1 MPAEAIKISGARQ
14 HNLKNLHLEIP
25 REKLVVITG
34 LSGSGKSSLAFDTL
48 YAEGQRRYVESLSAY
63 ARQFLDQ
70 MEKPDV
76 DFIEGLSP
84 AIAIEQRSAGA
95 NPRSTIATTT
105 EVYDYL
111 RVLFSAIGQ
120 PHDPLTGRPLKR
132 QTPQQI
138 VDEILDYEYGSKIIV
153 LAPLIENQTGE
164 FRDVIE
170 KTRREGFVRVRIDGQ
185 IMELDRSD
193 PIRLKKA
200 ERHTIEAIVD
210 RLIVREGI
218 LVRLTD
224 SIETALK
231 WGGNRVV
238 VLRESAKMLNAQH
251 PALNPQ
257 LESAAPSAQ
266 TPARHGATA
275 RVLPDTWEEF
285 RYSTEYGNAETGFTL
300 GELTPKHFSFNSHLG
315 ACPACHGLGTQLIV
329 DPDLMISDPTK
340 TVAEGA
346 ITPWRRGPKRMR
358 AYYRHLQG
366 ALVKHFHV
374 DEDVPFADLPHEFK
388 TALYFGT
395 NGQPIEMEPGQKRDE
410 RIAKPFEGLVPQMQR
425 LYEQTQSEFTRNRI
439 RAFMTRE
446 PCKICGGARLK
457 PEILGVTIRGTTELN
472 IHQFSEQT
480 IEAAV
485 RFMGALDLTAQQRVI
500 VADVVREI
508 QSRLQFL
515 VEVGLG
521 YLTLNRES
529 GTLSG
534 GEAQRI
540 RLATQ
545 IGSGLAGVLYI
556 LDEPSIGLHQR
567 DNARLLGTLRRL
579 RDIGNSVIVVEH
591 DEETIRAADHI
602 IDLGPGAGPRG
613 GEIVAQGS
621 ITEVLAAKNSLTA
634 NYLSG
639 RARISIPKQRV
650 KPRDHSERSRGIPRN
665 GSRVT
670 SRDVSTSVDMT
681 RMEDGWLT
689 VVGARENNLKRIDV
703 SFPLSCLT
711 CVTGVSGSGK
721 STLVDDIFRRALF
734 RHFYN
739 SKERPGAHQ
748 TIRGLEQIDKAV
760 VIDQSAIGRTPR
772 SNPVTYT
779 GAFTPIRELFSQL
792 PAARVR
798 GYDAGRFSFNVKG
811 GRCENCEGGGLIKI
825 EMHFLPDVYVEC
837 EVCHG
842 KRYNRETLEITYKGK
857 NIADILDLTVDEAA
871 RFFRNVPSVSEKL
884 NSLLDVGLGY
894 LRLGQA
900 GTTLSGGEAQRVK
913 LATELAK
920 KATGRTVYI
929 LDEPTTGLHFA
940 DIEKLLQ
947 VLMKLRNA
955 GNTVIVIE
963 HNLEMIK
970 CADWIIDLGPEGG
983 EHGGQVIGS
992 GAPEGIADVPGSH
1005 TGRYLRPMLEKK

>member
-1 MPAEAIKISGARQ
+1 MPAQVIKISGARQ
-14 HNLKNLHLEIP
+14 HNLKNLHVEIP
-25 REKLVVITG
+25 REQLVVITG

-63 ARQFLDQ
+63 ARQFLDR
-70 MEKPDV
+70 MEKPNV
-76 DFIEGLSP
+76 DFIQGLSP

-105 EVYDYL
+105 EIYDYL

-120 PHDPLTGRPLKR
+120 PHDPLTGQPLSR

-138 VDEILDYEYGSKIIV
+138 VDQILTYEPESKIIL
-153 LAPLIENQTGE
+153 LAPLIENQPGE

-170 KTRREGFVRVRIDGQ
+170 KIRREGFVRARIDSQ
-185 IMELDRSD
+185 IVELDRSER
-193 PIRLKKA
+193 IRLNKD
-200 ERHTIEAIVD
+200 ERHTIEAVVD
-210 RLIVREGI
+210 RLVVRDSI
-218 LVRLTD
+218 RIRLTD

-231 WGGNRVV
+231 WGGNHVI
-238 VLRESAKMLNAQH
+238 VLREISKTPNGRRSSLNA
-251 PALNPQ
+251 
-257 LESAAPSAQ
+257 ESE
-266 TPARHGATA
+266 
-275 RVLPDTWEEF
+275 DTWEELP
-285 RYSTEYGNAETGFTL
+285 YSTDYGNASTGFRI
-300 GELTPKHFSFNSHLG
+300 GELTPRHFSFNSHLG
-315 ACPACHGLGTQLIV
+315 ACPACHGLGTQLV
-329 DPDLMISDPTK
+329 CDPELMISDPRK
-340 TVAEGA
+340 TLAEGA
-346 ITPWRRGPKRMR
+346 ITPWRRGTKRMQ
-358 AYYRHLQG
+358 AYYRHLQK
-366 ALVKHFHV
+366 ALVKHFHIG
-374 DEDVPFADLPHEFK
+374 EDVPFSELPEQFK
-388 TALYFGT
+388 QALYFGT
-395 NGQPIEMEPGQKRDE
+395 NGTPIEMNFSDNSPSEAKKM
-410 RIAKPFEGLVPQMQR
+410 AKPFEGLVPQMQR
-425 LYEQTQSEFTRNRI
+425 LYEQTESEFTRNRI
-439 RAFMTRE
+439 RSFMTYE
-446 PCKICGGARLK
+446 PCKVCKGARLK
-457 PEILGVTIRGTTELN
+457 PEILAVTIKDRHAVELN
-472 IHQFSEQT
+472 IHQLSELT
-480 IEAAV
+480 TEAAA
-485 RFMGALDLTAQQRVI
+485 RFIAALELTTQQRAI
-500 VADVVREI
+500 VRDVVHEI

-521 YLTLNRES
+521 YLTLDRQS

-567 DNARLLGTLRRL
+567 DNARLLGTLCRL
-579 RDIGNSVIVVEH
+579 RDLGNSVIVVEH

-613 GEIVAQGS
+613 GEIVAQGKL
-621 ITEVLAAKNSLTA
+621 EDVLRAKNSLTA
-634 NYLSG
+634 DYLSG
-639 RARISIPKQRV
+639 RARISVPKQRA
-650 KPRDHSERSRGIPRN
+650 KPRSTDKSE
-665 GSRVT
+665 
-670 SRDVSTSVDMT
+670 
-681 RMEDGWLT
+681 GWLT
-689 VVGARENNLKRIDV
+689 LVGATENNLKDITV
-703 SFPLSCLT
+703 SFPLGCFT

-721 STLVDDIFRRALF
+721 STLVDDILRRALF
-734 RHFYN
+734 RRFHN
-739 SKERPGAHQ
+739 AKDKPGNHRAIH
-748 TIRGLEQIDKAV
+748 GVEQIDKAI
-760 VIDQSAIGRTPR
+760 VIDQSPIGRTPR

-811 GRCENCEGGGLIKI
+811 GRCENCEGDGLIKI

-857 NIADILDLTVDEAA
+857 HIADVLDLTVDEAA
-871 RFFRNVPSVSEKL
+871 RFFRNVPSISEKL
-884 NSLLDVGLGY
+884 DSLLDVGLGY

-920 KATGRTVYI
+920 KATGRTLYI

-983 EHGGQVIGS
+983 EAGGKIVGE
-992 GAPEGIADVPGSH
+992 GPPEKIAELSGSH
-1005 TGRYLRPMLEKK
+1005 TGQYLGRSLKNT

>member
-1 MPAEAIKISGARQ
+1 MPAQTIKISGARQ
-14 HNLKNLHLEIP
+14 HNLKNLHVEIP

-105 EVYDYL
+105 EIYDYL
-111 RVLFSAIGQ
+111 RVLFSAVGQ
-120 PHDPLTGRPLKR
+120 PHDPLTGRPLSR

-138 VDEILDYEYGSKIIV
+138 VDQVLACEPATKIVV
-153 LAPLIENQTGE
+153 LAPLIENQPGE
-164 FRDVIE
+164 FRDVLE
-170 KTRREGFVRVRIDGQ
+170 KLRREGFVRARIDGQ
-185 IMELDRSD
+185 MIELDRTE
-193 PIRLKKA
+193 PIRLKKG
-200 ERHTIEAIVD
+200 ERHTIEAVVD
-210 RLIVREGI
+210 RLVARDGI
-218 LVRLTD
+218 RARLTD

-231 WGGNRVV
+231 WGGNRVI
-238 VLRESAKMLNAQH
+238 VLRQQPGDGVTERWSDGKAN
-251 PALNPQ
+251 
-257 LESAAPSAQ
+257 
-266 TPARHGATA
+266 TPPLHHSSTPPGSWA
-275 RVLPDTWEEF
+275 EC
-285 RYSTEYGNAETGFTL
+285 RYSTDYGNAETGFNL
-300 GELTPKHFSFNSHLG
+300 GELTPRHFSFNSHLG
-315 ACPACHGLGTQLIV
+315 ACPACHGLGTQLVV
-329 DPDLMISDPTK
+329 DPELMISDQTK
-340 TVAEGA
+340 TLAEGA
-346 ITPWRRGPKRMR
+346 ITPWRRGTKRMR
-358 AYYRHLQG
+358 VYYRHLQD
-366 ALVKHFHV
+366 ALIKHFNIN
-374 DEDVPFADLPHEFK
+374 EDVPFADLPDAFK
-388 TALYFGT
+388 AALYFGT
-395 NGQPIEMEPGQKRDE
+395 NGKPVEMQFGGSSDKSRAGGDKK
-410 RIAKPFEGLVPQMQR
+410 ITKPFEGLVPQMQR
-425 LYEQTQSEFTRNRI
+425 LYEQTESEFTRNRI

-446 PCKICGGARLK
+446 TCKVCGGARLK
-457 PEILGVTIRGTTELN
+457 PEILAVTIRSVCVPLAQRNRDGRATLELN
-472 IHQFSEQT
+472 IHQFSQQT
-480 IEAAV
+480 VEDAL
-485 RFMGALDLTAQQRVI
+485 RFIADLDLTDQQQTIVTEVI
-500 VADVVREI
+500 REI

-515 VEVGLG
+515 AEVGLG

-567 DNARLLGTLRRL
+567 DNSRLLGTLRKL
-579 RDIGNSVIVVEH
+579 RDLGNSVIVVEH

-602 IDLGPGAGPRG
+602 VDLGPGAGPRG
-613 GEIVAQGS
+613 GEIVAEGTLGD
-621 ITEVLAAKNSLTA
+621 IARAKNSLTA

-639 RARISIPKQRV
+639 RARIAIPKQRV
-650 KPRDHSERSRGIPRN
+650 QPRP
-665 GSRVT
+665 
-670 SRDVSTSVDMT
+670 
-681 RMEDGWLT
+681 DGWLT
-689 VVGARENNLKRIDV
+689 VVGAGENNLKKIDV
-703 SFPLSCLT
+703 SFPLGCLT

-721 STLVDDIFRRALF
+721 STLVDDILRRALF

-739 SKERPGAHQ
+739 SKDKPGAHKA
-748 TIRGLEQIDKAV
+748 IRGLEQIDKVV
-760 VIDQSAIGRTPR
+760 VIDQSPIGRTPR

-779 GAFTPIRELFSQL
+779 GAFTPIRELFAQL

-837 EVCHG
+837 EVCRG

-857 NIADILDLTVDEAA
+857 NIADVLDLTVDEAA
-871 RFFRNVPSVSEKL
+871 RFFRNVPTIAEKL

-940 DIEKLLQ
+940 DIEKLLE

-955 GNTVIVIE
+955 GNTIVVIE

-983 EHGGQVIGS
+983 EHGGEVIGS
-992 GAPEGIADVPGSH
+992 GPPERVTTIPASH
-1005 TGRYLRPMLEKK
+1005 TGQYLRVMLERR

>member
-1 MPAEAIKISGARQ
+1 MPAQVIKISGARQ
-14 HNLKNLHLEIP
+14 HNLKNLHVEIP

-105 EVYDYL
+105 EIYDYQ

-120 PHDPLTGRPLKR
+120 PHDPKTGKPVHR

-138 VDEILDYEYGSKIIV
+138 VDQILGYEEGSKIIV
-153 LAPLIENQTGE
+153 LAPLIGNQVGE

-170 KTRREGFVRVRIDGQ
+170 RLKREGFVRARVDGN
-185 IMELDRSD
+185 IIELDRPE
-193 PIRLKKA
+193 PIRLKKS
-200 ERHTIEAIVD
+200 ERHTIDAVVD
-210 RLIVREGI
+210 RLVVREGI
-218 LVRLTD
+218 RIRLTD
-224 SIETALK
+224 SVETALK
-231 WGGNRVV
+231 WGDNKLSI
-238 VLRESAKMLNAQH
+238 LREKKASG
-251 PALNPQ
+251 P
-257 LESAAPSAQ
+257 ESEE
-266 TPARHGATA
+266 
-275 RVLPDTWEEF
+275 WEEL
-285 RYSTEYGNAETGFTL
+285 RYSTNYSADGSDFSL

-315 ACPACHGLGTQLIV
+315 ACPACHGLGTQLVI
-329 DPDLMISDPTK
+329 DPELMISDQTRSI
-340 TVAEGA
+340 AEGA
-346 ITPWRRGPKRMR
+346 ITPWRRGTKRMR
-358 AYYRHLQG
+358 AYYQKLQR
-366 ALVKHFHV
+366 ALVKHFQI
-374 DEDVPFADLPHEFK
+374 DEDKPFEDLPDAFK
-388 TALYFGT
+388 NALYFGT
-395 NGQPIEMEPGQKRDE
+395 NGTPIKMNFGGNGEKE
-410 RIAKPFEGLVPQMQR
+410 RPFEGLVPQMQR

-439 RAFMTRE
+439 RAFMTRV
-446 PCKICGGARLK
+446 PCKVCGGARLK
-457 PEILGVTIRGTTELN
+457 PEILAVTIKDREGRELN

-480 IEAAV
+480 TEAAA
-485 RFMGALDLTAQQRVI
+485 RYIDNLDLTAAQKKVVI
-500 VADVVREI
+500 DVVREI
-508 QSRLQFL
+508 RSRLQFM

-545 IGSGLAGVLYI
+545 IGSGLAGVLYV

-567 DNARLLGTLRRL
+567 DNARLLGTLHRL
-579 RDIGNSVIVVEH
+579 RDLGNSVIVVEH

-602 IDLGPGAGPRG
+602 VDLGPGAGPRG
-613 GEIVAQGS
+613 GEIVAQGKLEN
-621 ITEVLAAKNSLTA
+621 ILAAKNSLTA
-634 NYLSG
+634 DYLSD
-639 RARISIPKQRV
+639 RLRIPIPKHRTR
-650 KPRDHSERSRGIPRN
+650 PRSVRN
-665 GSRVT
+665 RT
-670 SRDVSTSVDMT
+670 TKN
-681 RMEDGWLT
+681 EEGWLI
-689 VVGARENNLKRIDV
+689 VKGATENNLKNIEV
-703 SFPLSCLT
+703 AFPLGLFT

-721 STLVDDIFRRALF
+721 STLVDDILRRALF
-734 RHFYN
+734 RRFYN
-739 SKERPGAHQ
+739 SKEKPGAYQ
-748 TIRGLEQIDKAV
+748 ALRGVEQLDKAI

-779 GAFTPIRELFSQL
+779 GAFGPIRELFAQL

-798 GYDAGRFSFNVKG
+798 GYGVGRFSFNVKG
-811 GRCENCEGGGLIKI
+811 GRCENCGGGGLIKI
-825 EMHFLPDVYVEC
+825 EMHFLPDVYVQC

-842 KRYNRETLEITYKGK
+842 RRYNRETLEITYKGK
-857 NIADILDLTVDEAA
+857 NIADVLDLTVDEAA
-871 RFFRNVPSVSEKL
+871 RFFRNVPSISDKM
-884 NSLLDVGLGY
+884 NALLDVGLGY
-894 LRLGQA
+894 LQLGQA

-947 VLMKLRNA
+947 VLMKLRDS
-955 GNTVIVIE
+955 GNTLIVIE

-983 EHGGQVIGS
+983 EHGGELVAA
-992 GAPEGIADVPGSH
+992 GAPEQIVDIDASH
-1005 TGRYLRPMLEKK
+1005 TGKYLQSVLQKK

>member
-1 MPAEAIKISGARQ
+1 MPAQIIKISGARQ
-14 HNLKNLHLEIP
+14 HNLKNLQVEIP

-105 EVYDYL
+105 EIFDYL
-111 RVLFSAIGQ
+111 RVLFSAVGQ
-120 PHDPLTGRPLKR
+120 PHDPATGQPIYR

-138 VDEILDYEYGSKIIV
+138 VDQILAYPPETKIIL
-153 LAPLIENQTGE
+153 LAPLVDNQKGE

-170 KTRREGFVRVRIDGQ
+170 KVRREGFVRIRIDGE
-185 IMELDRSD
+185 IAELGKPE
-193 PIRLKKA
+193 PIRLKKN
-200 ERHTIEAIVD
+200 ERHTIEAVVD
-210 RLIVREGI
+210 RLLIREG
-218 LVRLTD
+218 VRTRLAD
-224 SIETALK
+224 SVETALK
-231 WGGNRVV
+231 WGGNRIV
-238 VLRESAKMLNAQH
+238 VLKSEEGKTPDVQRPTPNAELREEWK
-251 PALNPQ
+251 
-257 LESAAPSAQ
+257 
-266 TPARHGATA
+266 TA
-275 RVLPDTWEEF
+275 RYTTD
-285 RYSTEYGNAETGFTL
+285 YGNAESNYSL

-315 ACPACHGLGTQLIV
+315 ACPACHGLGTQLV
-329 DPDLMISDPTK
+329 CDADLMISDPTK
-340 TVAEGA
+340 SLAEGA
-346 ITPWRRGPKRMR
+346 ITPWRRGTKPMQ
-358 AYYRHLQG
+358 AYYRSLQS
-366 ALVKHFHV
+366 ALAKHFEIDPHI
-374 DEDVPFADLPHEFK
+374 PFADLPEAFKKALYHGTGDEPIQMNLGSNGRSPK
-388 TALYFGT
+388 TA
-395 NGQPIEMEPGQKRDE
+395 R
-410 RIAKPFEGLVPQMQR
+410 PFEGLVPQMER
-425 LYEQTQSEFTRNRI
+425 LYQETESEFTRNRI
-439 RAFMTRE
+439 RAFMTRV
-446 PCKICGGARLK
+446 PCQVCHGARLK
-457 PEILGVTIRGTTELN
+457 PEILAVTIKDSDGRELN
-472 IHQFSEQT
+472 IHQFSELT
-480 IEAAV
+480 IEAAAQYI
-485 RFMGALDLTAQQRVI
+485 RRLALTEQQRQI

-508 QSRLQFL
+508 DSRLQFL
-515 VEVGLG
+515 VEVGLS
-521 YLTLNRES
+521 YLSLNRES

-545 IGSGLAGVLYI
+545 IGSGLAGVLYV

-567 DNARLLGTLRRL
+567 DNAQLLTTLRRL
-579 RDIGNSVIVVEH
+579 RDLGNSVIVVEH

-602 IDLGPGAGPRG
+602 LDLGPGAGPRG
-613 GEIVAQGS
+613 GEIVAQGT
-621 ITEVLAAKNSLTA
+621 IEQVLRAKNSPTA
-634 NYLSG
+634 DYLSG
-639 RARISIPKQRV
+639 RARIAIPRERN
-650 KPRDHSERSRGIPRN
+650 KPRPSHTG
-665 GSRVT
+665 
-670 SRDVSTSVDMT
+670 
-681 RMEDGWLT
+681 DGWLT
-689 VVGARENNLKRIDV
+689 VVGASENNLKNITAT
-703 SFPLSCLT
+703 FPIGCFT

-721 STLVDDIFRRALF
+721 STLVDGILRRALF

-739 SKERPGAHQ
+739 SKDKPGTHRAL
-748 TIRGLEQIDKAV
+748 RGLDQLDKAI

-772 SNPVTYT
+772 SNPITYT

-842 KRYNRETLEITYKGK
+842 QRYNRETLEITFKGK
-857 NIADILDLTVDEAA
+857 NIADVLNLTVDEAA
-871 RFFRNVPSVSEKL
+871 RFFRNVPAVSDRL
-884 NSLLDVGLGY
+884 VALVDVGLGY

-900 GTTLSGGEAQRVK
+900 ATTLSGGEAQRVK

-920 KATGRTVYI
+920 KATGRTIYI

-947 VLMKLRNA
+947 VLMKLRDA
-955 GNTVIVIE
+955 GNTLVVIE

-983 EHGGQVIGS
+983 ERGGETVGTGTPEKIAALAGS
-992 GAPEGIADVPGSH
+992 Y
-1005 TGRYLRPMLEKK
+1005 TGRYLGPLLKR

>member
-1 MPAEAIKISGARQ
+1 MPAEVIKISGARQ
-14 HNLKNLHLEIP
+14 HNLKNLDVEIP
-25 REKLVVITG
+25 RGKLVVITG

-63 ARQFLDQ
+63 ARQFLDR
-70 MEKPDV
+70 MEKPNV
-76 DFIEGLSP
+76 DLIQGLSP

-105 EVYDYL
+105 EIYDYL
-111 RVLFSAIGQ
+111 RVLFSAVGR
-120 PHDPLTGRPLKR
+120 PHDPLTGQPLSR

-138 VDEILDYEYGSKIIV
+138 VDQILAYEPEAKVIL
-153 LAPLIENQTGE
+153 LAPLIDDQLGE

-170 KTRREGFVRVRIDGQ
+170 KLRREGFVRARIDGE
-185 IMELDRSD
+185 IMELDRSER
-193 PIRLKKA
+193 IRLNKNK
-200 ERHTIEAIVD
+200 RHTIEAVVD
-210 RLIVREGI
+210 RLAVRDGVRI
-218 LVRLTD
+218 RLTD

-238 VLRESAKMLNAQH
+238 VLRETSKTRNAQL
-251 PALNPQ
+251 PTDSRAGSSTPINREQ
-257 LESAAPSAQ
+257 ASTAESEKVWAEL
-266 TPARHGATA
+266 H
-275 RVLPDTWEEF
+275 
-285 RYSTEYGNAETGFTL
+285 YSTDYGNAETGFRI
-300 GELTPKHFSFNSHLG
+300 GELTPRHFSFNSHLG
-315 ACPACHGLGTQLIV
+315 ACPACHGLGTQLV
-329 DPDLMISDPTK
+329 CDPDLMIADPGK
-340 TVAEGA
+340 TLAEGA
-346 ITPWRRGPKRMR
+346 ITPWRRGTKRMQ
-358 AYYRHLQG
+358 AYYRHLQK
-366 ALVKHFHV
+366 ALVKHFHI
-374 DEDVPFADLPHEFK
+374 DEDVPFSELPVQFK
-388 TALYFGT
+388 QALYFGT
-395 NGQPIEMEPGQKRDE
+395 NGTPIEMDFTDDGEAKA
-410 RIAKPFEGLVPQMQR
+410 AKPFEGLVPQMQR

-439 RAFMTRE
+439 RAFMSHE
-446 PCKICGGARLK
+446 PCKVCNGARLK
-457 PEILGVTIRGTTELN
+457 PEILAVTLKDRHTRELN
-472 IHQFSEQT
+472 IHQLSELT
-480 IEAAV
+480 TEGAA
-485 RFMGALDLTAQQRVI
+485 RFIATLRLTPQQRTI
-500 VADVVREI
+500 VSDVVREI
-508 QSRLQFL
+508 ESRLQFL
-515 VEVGLG
+515 IEVGLG
-521 YLTLNRES
+521 YLTLNRQS

-567 DNARLLGTLRRL
+567 DNVRLLGTLRRL
-579 RDIGNSVIVVEH
+579 RDLGNSVIVVEH
-591 DEETIRAADHI
+591 DEETIRAGDHI

-613 GEIVAQGS
+613 GEIVAQGKLED
-621 ITEVLAAKNSLTA
+621 ILRAKNSLTA
-634 NYLSG
+634 DYLSG
-639 RARISIPKQRV
+639 RARISIPKQRA
-650 KPRDHSERSRGIPRN
+650 KPRSTDKSE
-665 GSRVT
+665 
-670 SRDVSTSVDMT
+670 
-681 RMEDGWLT
+681 GWLT
-689 VVGARENNLKRIDV
+689 LVGAMENNLKDITA
-703 SFPLSCLT
+703 SFPLGCFT

-721 STLVDDIFRRALF
+721 STLVDDILKRALF
-734 RHFYN
+734 RRFYN
-739 SKERPGAHQ
+739 AKEKPGAHRA
-748 TIRGLEQIDKAV
+748 IRGVEQIDKAI
-760 VIDQSAIGRTPR
+760 VIDQSPIGRTPR

-811 GRCENCEGGGLIKI
+811 GRCENCEGDGLIKI

-837 EVCHG
+837 EVCRG

-857 NIADILDLTVDEAA
+857 HIADVLDLTVDEAA
-871 RFFRNVPSVSEKL
+871 RFFRNVPSISEKL
-884 NSLLDVGLGY
+884 DSLLDVGLGY

-920 KATGRTVYI
+920 KATGRTLYI

-983 EHGGQVIGS
+983 EGGGEIV
-992 GAPEGIADVPGSH
+992 GAGPPEKIAELPGSY
-1005 TGRYLRPMLEKK
+1005 TGQYLRPSLKNT

>member
-1 MPAEAIKISGARQ
+1 MPAQVIKISGARQ
-14 HNLKNLHLEIP
+14 HNLKNLHVEIP

-105 EVYDYL
+105 EIYDYL
-111 RVLFSAIGQ
+111 RVLFSAVGQ
-120 PHDPLTGRPLKR
+120 PHDPKTGQPVYR

-138 VDEILDYEYGSKIIV
+138 VDQILAYEAETKIIL
-153 LAPLIENQTGE
+153 LAPLVQNQTGE

-170 KTRREGFVRVRIDGQ
+170 KAKREGFVRVRIDGE
-185 IMELDRSD
+185 IVELAGAE
-193 PIRLKKA
+193 PIRLKKS
-200 ERHTIEAIVD
+200 ERHTIEAVVD
-210 RLIVREGI
+210 RLVVREGI
-218 LVRLTD
+218 RVRLTD

-231 WGGNRVV
+231 WGENRVA
-238 VLRESAKMLNAQH
+238 VLRQPPGDGVMEKRSNAEANT
-251 PALNPQ
+251 PALQHSN
-257 LESAAPSAQ
+257 
-266 TPARHGATA
+266 TPKG
-275 RVLPDTWEEF
+275 TWEEA
-285 RYSTEYGNAETGFTL
+285 RYSTNYGNAETGFTL

-315 ACPACHGLGTQLIV
+315 ACPTCHGLGTELV
-329 DPDLMISDPTK
+329 CDPELMVSDPTK
-340 TVAEGA
+340 TLAEGA
-346 ITPWRRGPKRMR
+346 ITPWRRGTKRMQ

-366 ALVKHFHV
+366 ALVKHFQV
-374 DEDVPFADLPHEFK
+374 DEDVPFAELPAPFK
-388 TALYFGT
+388 EALYFGT
-395 NGQPIEMEPGQKRDE
+395 GDRTIEMSFGGNGQVKKTE
-410 RIAKPFEGLVPQMQR
+410 RPFEGLVPQMQR
-425 LYEQTQSEFTRNRI
+425 LYQETQSEFTRNRI
-439 RAFMTRE
+439 RTFMRKV
-446 PCKICGGARLK
+446 PCKTCGGARLQ
-457 PEILGVTIRGTTELN
+457 PEILAVTIKDRAGRELN

-480 IEAAV
+480 IEAA
-485 RFMGALDLTAQQRVI
+485 ALYIENLALTAQQQTI
-500 VADVVREI
+500 ATEVVREI
-508 QSRLQFL
+508 QSRLKFL
-515 VEVGLG
+515 LEVGLG
-521 YLTLNRES
+521 YLALNRES

-540 RLATQ
+540 RLASQ
-545 IGSGLAGVLYI
+545 IGSGLAGVLYV

-567 DNARLLGTLRRL
+567 DNARLLGTLRQL
-579 RDIGNSVIVVEH
+579 RDLGNSVIVVEH

-602 IDLGPGAGPRG
+602 VDLGPGAGPRG
-613 GEIVAQGS
+613 GEIVAQG
-621 ITEVLAAKNSLTA
+621 TLEEVLRSKSSLTA
-634 NYLSG
+634 DYLTG
-639 RARISIPKQRV
+639 RARIP
-650 KPRDHSERSRGIPRN
+650 IPRK
-665 GSRVT
+665 RVRPGRIDRQT
-670 SRDVSTSVDMT
+670 ARRSEIS
-681 RMEDGWLT
+681 GWLT
-689 VVGARENNLKRIDV
+689 VVGAAENNLKDMTA
-703 SFPLSCLT
+703 SFPLGCLT

-721 STLVDDIFRRALF
+721 STLVDDILRRALF

-739 SKERPGAHQ
+739 SKEKPGRHRA
-748 TIRGLEQIDKAV
+748 IRGLDQLDKAI

-779 GAFTPIRELFSQL
+779 GAFTPIRELFAQL
-792 PAARVR
+792 PTARVR

-837 EVCHG
+837 EVCRG
-842 KRYNRETLEITYKGK
+842 QRYNRETLEITYKGK
-857 NIADILDLTVDEAA
+857 NIADVLNLTVDEAA
-871 RFFRNVPSVSEKL
+871 RFFRNVPGISDKL
-884 NSLLDVGLGY
+884 IALLDVGLGY

-920 KATGRTVYI
+920 KATGRTIYI

-947 VLMKLRNA
+947 VLMKLREA
-955 GNTVIVIE
+955 GNTLVVIE
-963 HNLEMIK
+963 HNLEIIK

-983 EHGGQVIGS
+983 ERGGEIVGT
-992 GAPEGIADVPGSH
+992 GAPEEIAQVEDSL
-1005 TGRYLRPMLEKK
+1005 TGKFLQTLLNKR

>member
-1 MPAEAIKISGARQ
+1 MPAQVIKISGARQ
-14 HNLKNLHLEIP
+14 HNLKNLHVEIP

-84 AIAIEQRSAGA
+84 AIAIEQRTAGA

-111 RVLFSAIGQ
+111 RVLFSAVGQ
-120 PHDPLTGRPLKR
+120 PHDPLTGKPLNR

-138 VDEILDYEYGSKIIV
+138 VDQILAYEPQTRIIV
-153 LAPLIENQTGE
+153 LAPLIENQRGE

-170 KTRREGFVRVRIDGQ
+170 KIKREGFIRARIDSQ
-185 IMELDRSD
+185 ILDLDR
-193 PIRLKKA
+193 PERIRLRKN
-200 ERHTIEAIVD
+200 ERHTIEAVVD
-210 RLIVREGI
+210 RLVVRDGI
-218 LVRLTD
+218 RVRLTD

-231 WGGNRVV
+231 WGGNKLSI
-238 VLRESAKMLNAQH
+238 LRSTQRKSNAQH
-251 PALNPQ
+251 PTSNI
-257 LESAAPSAQ
+257 ES
-266 TPARHGATA
+266 
-275 RVLPDTWEEF
+275 EESEKLS
-285 RYSTEYGNAETGFTL
+285 YSTDYGNAETGFAL

-340 TVAEGA
+340 TLAEGA
-346 ITPWRRGPKRMR
+346 VIPWRRGAKRMQ
-358 AYYRHLQG
+358 AYYRHLRG

-374 DEDVPFADLPHEFK
+374 AEDVPFADLPSEFK
-388 TALYFGT
+388 QALYFGT
-395 NGQPIEMEPGQKRDE
+395 NGQPIEMNLGGNGEKKV
-410 RIAKPFEGLVPQMQR
+410 AKPFEGLVPQMQR
-425 LYEQTQSEFTRNRI
+425 LYEETQSEFTRNRI
-439 RAFMTRE
+439 RAFMIRE
-446 PCKICGGARLK
+446 ACKVCSGARLK
-457 PEILGVTIRGTTELN
+457 PEILAVTIKDRHEHELN

-480 IEAAV
+480 IDAAA
-485 RFMGALDLTAQQRVI
+485 RFIGALDLTAQQQVI
-500 VADVVREI
+500 VTDVVREI

-579 RDIGNSVIVVEH
+579 RDLGNSVIVVEH

-602 IDLGPGAGPRG
+602 VDLGPGAGPRG
-613 GEIVAQGS
+613 GEIVAQGKLDD
-621 ITEVLAAKNSLTA
+621 ILRAKNSLTA
-634 NYLSG
+634 DYLSG
-639 RARISIPKQRV
+639 RARIAIPKQRA
-650 KPRDHSERSRGIPRN
+650 KPRSID
-665 GSRVT
+665 
-670 SRDVSTSVDMT
+670 
-681 RMEDGWLT
+681 RMESWLT
-689 VVGARENNLKRIDV
+689 VLDAVENNLKNLTV
-703 SFPLSCLT
+703 SFPLGCLT

-721 STLVDDIFRRALF
+721 STLVDDILRRALF

-739 SKERPGAHQ
+739 SKEKPGGYRA
-748 TIRGLEQIDKAV
+748 IRGLEQIDKAI
-760 VIDQSAIGRTPR
+760 VIDQSPIGRTPR

-779 GAFTPIRELFSQL
+779 GAFAPIRELFSQL
-792 PAARVR
+792 STARVR

-842 KRYNRETLEITYKGK
+842 RRYNRETLEITYKGK
-857 NIADILDLTVDEAA
+857 NIADVLDLTVDEAA
-871 RFFRNVPSVSEKL
+871 RFFRNVPSVSDKL
-884 NSLLDVGLGY
+884 NALLDVGLGY

-983 EHGGQVIGS
+983 ERGGQVVGAGS
-992 GAPEGIADVPGSH
+992 PEEIVDLPTSF
-1005 TGRYLRPMLEKK
+1005 TGRYLRPLLARR

>member
-1 MPAEAIKISGARQ
+1 MPAQVIKISGARQ
-14 HNLKNLHLEIP
+14 HNLKNLHVEIP

-70 MEKPDV
+70 LEKPDV

-84 AIAIEQRSAGA
+84 AIAIEQRSAGG
-95 NPRSTIATTT
+95 NPRSTIATAT
-105 EVYDYL
+105 EIYDYL
-111 RVLFSAIGQ
+111 RVLFSAVGQ
-120 PHDPLTGRPLKR
+120 PHDPLTGDPLGR

-138 VDEILDYEYGSKIIV
+138 VDQILSYEPGTRIVV
-153 LAPLIENQTGE
+153 LAPLIENQAGE

-170 KTRREGFVRVRIDGQ
+170 KMKREGFIRARIDGQ
-185 IMELDRSD
+185 IAEFDSPE
-193 PIRLKKA
+193 PIRLKKK
-200 ERHTIEAIVD
+200 ERHTIEAVVD
-210 RLIVREGI
+210 RLVVRDG
-218 LVRLTD
+218 LRVRLTD
-224 SIETALK
+224 SIEIALK
-231 WGGNRVV
+231 WGRNRVIV
-238 VLRESAKMLNAQH
+238 LKQRPNVQPPTSNAELRET
-251 PALNPQ
+251 
-257 LESAAPSAQ
+257 LEE
-266 TPARHGATA
+266 
-275 RVLPDTWEEF
+275 L
-285 RYSTEYGNAETGFTL
+285 RYSTDYGNAETGFTL

-315 ACPACHGLGTQLIV
+315 ACPACHGLGTELV
-329 DPDLMISDPTK
+329 CDPDLMISDPSK
-340 TVAEGA
+340 TLAEGA
-346 ITPWRRGPKRMR
+346 ITPWRRGTKRMQV
-358 AYYRHLQG
+358 YYRHLQG

-374 DEDVPFADLPHEFK
+374 DENVPFAELPERFK
-388 TALYFGT
+388 EALYFGT
-395 NGQPIEMEPGQKRDE
+395 GNQPIKMSFRRNGHSSKTAR
-410 RIAKPFEGLVPQMQR
+410 PFEGLVPQMQR
-425 LYEQTQSEFTRNRI
+425 LYEETQSEFTRNRI

-446 PCKICGGARLK
+446 PCKVCGGARLK
-457 PEILGVTIRGTTELN
+457 PEILAVTIKDRHGRESN
-472 IHQFSEQT
+472 IHQFSGQT
-480 IEAAV
+480 IEAAA
-485 RFMGALDLTAQQRVI
+485 RFIEDFELNPQERMI
-500 VADVVREI
+500 VSEVVREI
-508 QSRLQFL
+508 QSRLRFL
-515 VEVGLG
+515 IEVGLG

-545 IGSGLAGVLYI
+545 IGSGLAGVLYV

-567 DNARLLGTLRRL
+567 DNARLLETLRRL
-579 RDIGNSVIVVEH
+579 RDLGNSVVVVEH

-602 IDLGPGAGPRG
+602 VDLGPGAGPRG
-613 GEIVAQGS
+613 GQIVAQGG
-621 ITEVLAAKNSLTA
+621 IEEILRAKNSLTA
-634 NYLSG
+634 DYLSG
-639 RARISIPKQRV
+639 RARIAIPKQRV
-650 KPRDHSERSRGIPRN
+650 APRSSNHS
-665 GSRVT
+665 
-670 SRDVSTSVDMT
+670 
-681 RMEDGWLT
+681 DGWLT
-689 VVGARENNLKRIDV
+689 VVGATENNLKKIDV
-703 SFPLSCLT
+703 SFPLGCLT

-721 STLVDDIFRRALF
+721 STLVDDILRRSLF

-739 SKERPGAHQ
+739 SKEKPGTYQSVH
-748 TIRGLEQIDKAV
+748 GVEQIDKAI

-772 SNPVTYT
+772 SNPVTYS
-779 GAFTPIRELFSQL
+779 GAFAPIRELFSQL

-798 GYDAGRFSFNVKG
+798 GYDPGRFSFNVKG

-857 NIADILDLTVDEAA
+857 NIADVLDLTVDEAA

-983 EHGGQVIGS
+983 EHGGEIVGTGS
-992 GAPEGIADVPGSH
+992 PERIINLPNSF
-1005 TGRYLRPMLEKK
+1005 TGKYLRPMLKFS

>member
-1 MPAEAIKISGARQ
+1 MPAQVIKISGARQ
-14 HNLKNLHLEIP
+14 HNLKNLHVEIP

-84 AIAIEQRSAGA
+84 SIAIEQRSAGA

-105 EVYDYL
+105 EIYDYL
-111 RVLFSAIGQ
+111 RVLFSAVGQ
-120 PHDPLTGRPLKR
+120 PHDPKTGKPVHR

-138 VDEILDYEYGSKIIV
+138 VDQILAYEAGSKIIV
-153 LAPLIENQTGE
+153 LAPLVQNQIGE

-170 KTRREGFVRVRIDGQ
+170 RLKREGFVRARVDGA
-185 IMELDRSD
+185 IIELDR
-193 PIRLKKA
+193 PEPVRLKKG
-200 ERHTIEAIVD
+200 ERHTIEAVVD
-210 RLIVREGI
+210 RLVVREGI
-218 LVRLTD
+218 RIRLTD
-224 SIETALK
+224 SVETALK
-231 WGGNRVV
+231 WGDNKLSI
-238 VLRESAKMLNAQH
+238 LREKKTTGTGPEA
-251 PALNPQ
+251 
-257 LESAAPSAQ
+257 
-266 TPARHGATA
+266 
-275 RVLPDTWEEF
+275 WEEL
-285 RYSTEYGNAETGFTL
+285 RYSTNYSADGSDFSL

-315 ACPACHGLGTQLIV
+315 ACPACHGLGTQLVI
-329 DPDLMISDPTK
+329 DPELMISDQTRSI
-340 TVAEGA
+340 AEGA
-346 ITPWRRGPKRMR
+346 ITPWRRGTKRMR
-358 AYYRHLQG
+358 AYYQKLQG
-366 ALVKHFHV
+366 ALVKHFQI
-374 DEDVPFADLPHEFK
+374 DEGKPFADLPDAFK
-388 TALYFGT
+388 NALYFGT
-395 NGQPIEMEPGQKRDE
+395 NGTPIKMSFGGNGEKE
-410 RIAKPFEGLVPQMQR
+410 RPFEGLVPQMRR

-439 RAFMTRE
+439 RAFMTRV
-446 PCKICGGARLK
+446 PCKVCGGARLK
-457 PEILGVTIRGTTELN
+457 PEILAVTIKDRQGRELN

-480 IEAAV
+480 TEWAV
-485 RFMGALDLTAQQRVI
+485 RYIDNLELTAAQKKV
-500 VADVVREI
+500 VTDVVREI
-508 QSRLQFL
+508 RSRLQFM

-545 IGSGLAGVLYI
+545 IGSGLAGVLYV

-579 RDIGNSVIVVEH
+579 RDLGNSVIVVEH

-602 IDLGPGAGPRG
+602 VDLGPGAGPRG
-613 GEIVAQGS
+613 GEIVAQGKLEDILS
-621 ITEVLAAKNSLTA
+621 AKNSLTA
-634 NYLSG
+634 DYLSG
-639 RARISIPKQRV
+639 RLHIPVPKHRT
-650 KPRDHSERSRGIPRN
+650 KPRSVRN
-665 GSRVT
+665 RAT
-670 SRDVSTSVDMT
+670 KN
-681 RMEDGWLT
+681 EEGWLILK
-689 VVGARENNLKRIDV
+689 GATENNLKNIEV
-703 SFPLSCLT
+703 AFPLGLLT

-721 STLVDDIFRRALF
+721 STLVDDILRRELFRR
-734 RHFYN
+734 FYN
-739 SKERPGAHQ
+739 SKEKPGVYQAL
-748 TIRGLEQIDKAV
+748 RGVEQLDKAIV
-760 VIDQSAIGRTPR
+760 VDQSAIGRTPR

-779 GAFTPIRELFSQL
+779 GAFGPIRELFAQL

-798 GYDAGRFSFNVKG
+798 GYGAGRFSFNVKG

-825 EMHFLPDVYVEC
+825 EMHFLPDVYVQC
-837 EVCHG
+837 EVCRG
-842 KRYNRETLEITYKGK
+842 RRYNRETLEITYKGK
-857 NIADILDLTVDEAA
+857 NIADVLDLTVDEAA
-871 RFFRNVPSVSEKL
+871 RFFRNVPTISDKL
-884 NSLLDVGLGY
+884 NALLDVGLGY

-900 GTTLSGGEAQRVK
+900 ATTLSGGEAQRVK

-947 VLMKLRNA
+947 VLMKLRDS
-955 GNTVIVIE
+955 GNTLIVIE

-983 EHGGQVIGS
+983 ERGGELIAS
-992 GAPEGIADVPGSH
+992 GAPEEIADVAPSH
-1005 TGRYLRPMLEKK
+1005 TGKYLRPLLQKR